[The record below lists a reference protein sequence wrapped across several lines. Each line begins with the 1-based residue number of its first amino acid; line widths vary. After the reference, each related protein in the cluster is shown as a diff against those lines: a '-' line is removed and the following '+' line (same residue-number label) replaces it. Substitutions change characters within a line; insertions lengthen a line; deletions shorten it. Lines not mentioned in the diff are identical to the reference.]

1 MPIKKRGR
9 PAGAKVLVLSD
20 KDNRSEISNIVK
32 TLKPSEISNIV
43 ETLKPSK
50 VSSLVETL
58 KEWDRMDAESNK
70 TDWELI
76 ARKQEDRLNAYI
88 AENEELAKICI
99 TRWEEIQHL
108 KYLVSY
114 LEGKNEDTSV

>member
-1 MPIKKRGR
+1 MTTNKKIKLEVLKKRGR
-9 PAGAKVLVLSD
+9 PVGSKN
-20 KDNRSEISNIVK
+20 KI
-32 TLKPSEISNIV
+32 
-43 ETLKPSK
+43 SK
-50 VSSLVETL
+50 VFELPDRNEASNLLETL

-76 ARKQEDRLNAYI
+76 ARKQEDRLKAYI

-99 TRWEEIQHL
+99 MRWEEIQHL

-114 LEGKNEDTSV
+114 LEGKHEDSSI

>member
-1 MPIKKRGR
+1 MPINTKLETPKKRGR

-20 KDNRSEISNIVK
+20 KDNRSEISNIV
-32 TLKPSEISNIV
+32 
-43 ETLKPSK
+43 ETC
-50 VSSLVETL
+50 LVETL
-58 KEWDRMDAESNK
+58 KEWDRMEAESNK

>member
-1 MPIKKRGR
+1 MTINKKLETPKKRGR

-20 KDNRSEISNIVK
+20 KDNRSEISNIV
-32 TLKPSEISNIV
+32 
-43 ETLKPSK
+43 ETLKLGE
-50 VSSLVETL
+50 VSNLVETL
-58 KEWDRMDAESNK
+58 KEWDRMEAESNK

-76 ARKQEDRLNAYI
+76 AKKQEDRLNAYI

>member
-1 MPIKKRGR
+1 MTINKKLETLKKRGR

-20 KDNRSEISNIVK
+20 KDNRSEASNF
-32 TLKPSEISNIV
+32 
-43 ETLKPSK
+43 
-50 VSSLVETL
+50 VETL
-58 KEWDRMDAESNK
+58 KEWDRMEDESNK